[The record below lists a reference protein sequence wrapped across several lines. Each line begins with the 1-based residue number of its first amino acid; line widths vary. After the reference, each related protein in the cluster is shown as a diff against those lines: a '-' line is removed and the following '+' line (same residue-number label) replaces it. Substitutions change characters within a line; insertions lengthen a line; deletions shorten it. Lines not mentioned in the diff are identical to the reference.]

1 MKVKNTQIGHFKI
14 TNKQYQKQQFVQW
27 FKRMQALAIVTE
39 ISKSKAS
46 QIKLI

>member
-1 MKVKNTQIGHFKI
+1 
-14 TNKQYQKQQFVQW
+14 
-27 FKRMQALAIVTE
+27 MQALAIVTE